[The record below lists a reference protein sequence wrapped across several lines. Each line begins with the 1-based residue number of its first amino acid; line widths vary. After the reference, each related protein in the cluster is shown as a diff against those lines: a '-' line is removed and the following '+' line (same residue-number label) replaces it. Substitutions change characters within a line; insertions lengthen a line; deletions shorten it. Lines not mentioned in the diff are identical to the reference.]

1 MTAPA
6 RQAPAGEST
15 RGAISADRIVEAA
28 LEIVDQSGVDVL
40 TMRALAARLGVAVT
54 AIYWHVGDK
63 EALLDAIADRVA
75 TEVGGIRVSGA
86 DPVARIVS
94 LGRSLRRNLLERAHL
109 VGIAHQRGRT
119 DAVFQPARR
128 VLVRELTVAGLRG
141 ADAAF
146 AVRAV
151 LELVSGSV
159 LTQIQVDRSPEVGAS
174 PGREWDEA
182 DFTDAPELLELLS
195 RPIDHERLFARSLET
210 LVRGVLAQTSDRP
223 AAPTPPGATP

>member
-1 MTAPA
+1 
-6 RQAPAGEST
+6 
-15 RGAISADRIVEAA
+15 
-28 LEIVDQSGVDVL
+28 
-40 TMRALAARLGVAVT
+40 MRALAAELGVAVT

-75 TEVGGIRVSGA
+75 AEVGGIRVSGA

-94 LGRSLRRNLLERAHL
+94 LSRSLRRNLLERAHL

-128 VLVRELTVAGLRG
+128 VLVRELTAAGLRG
-141 ADAAF
+141 EDAAF

-159 LTQIQVDRSPEVGAS
+159 LTQIQVERSPEAVAV
-174 PGREWDEA
+174 PERVWDET
-182 DFTDAPELLELLS
+182 DVTDAPELLELLS
-195 RPIDHERLFARSLET
+195 RPIDHERLFTRSLET
-210 LVRGVLAQTSDRP
+210 LVRGVLAQQIHST
-223 AAPTPPGATP
+223 GAKP